1 MVPQQRPVLPLL
13 SVVPPSRRAL
23 SVCPLDAN
31 EERRDG
37 EGQHRLVMTEMDEI
51 MSEDGWM
58 DGCLFFS
65 RSGENSWE
73 KFQNPKRKYLLINA

>member
-1 MVPQQRPVLPLL
+1 MVPQRRPVLPFL

-58 DGCLFFS
+58 DACFS
-65 RSGENSWE
+65 VEVE
-73 KFQNPKRKYLLINA
+73 KTIGKNFRIQSESIC